1 MNKKLDSYS
10 ETLFHL
16 INFRC
21 KQYRDSKSM
30 LKIDYDSFMIMSC
43 VGAHYLKN
51 NTSEG
56 KDWDSVWEMTRSKK
70 VDDSYQLKK
79 LTIFALS
86 NIMELPRETVR
97 RKVEALKN
105 KRLIRHST
113 KVGLIPTDKV
123 SEIMQP
129 FAISELKA
137 LSKFLQALK
146 KHKALDQLL
155 SF

>member
-1 MNKKLDSYS
+1 MRKKLDSYS

-21 KQYRDSKSM
+21 KQYRDSKSK
-30 LKIDYDSFMIMSC
+30 LKMDYDSFIIISSI
-43 VGAHYLKN
+43 GAHYLKN
-51 NTSEG
+51 NSYEG
-56 KDWDSVWEMTRSKK
+56 SDWDSVWEMTRSKK
-70 VDDSYQLKK
+70 IEESYNKKK

-86 NIMELPRETVR
+86 NIVGLPKETVR
-97 RKVEALKN
+97 RKVEALK
-105 KRLIRHST
+105 KRKLISHST
-113 KVGLIPTDKV
+113 NIGLMPTEKI
-123 SEIMQP
+123 EELMKP
-129 FAISELKA
+129 FALSELKS

>member
-1 MNKKLDSYS
+1 MRNKLDSYS

-21 KQYRDSKSM
+21 KQYRDSKSK
-30 LKIDYDSFMIMSC
+30 LKMDYDSFIIISSI
-43 VGAHYLKN
+43 GAHYLKN
-51 NTSEG
+51 NSHEG
-56 KDWDSVWEMTRSKK
+56 SDWDSVWEMTRSKK
-70 VDDSYQLKK
+70 IEESYNKKK

-86 NIMELPRETVR
+86 NIVGLPKETVR
-97 RKVEALKN
+97 RKVEALK
-105 KRLIRHST
+105 KRKLISHST
-113 KVGLIPTDKV
+113 NIGLMPTEKI
-123 SEIMQP
+123 EELMKP
-129 FAISELKA
+129 FALSELKS